1 MLHPDPPAREF
12 ALGAENDASMAH
24 SVDMATRAN
33 PLVPASHYWLPI
45 EQRPGGLRLQLAREA
60 SAPLRRLIETALV
73 EDDLSGFEELF
84 NARGSRV
91 VVARREGEVAI
102 AIKRYAYVR
111 AAHLRTFARTC
122 RARRE
127 AGALALVS
135 AKVANPVRPLAWGC
149 VRRWGCTARGYVVTT
164 FFEDA
169 FDLRRLRRLPEEE
182 RPPLIEG
189 LLEELPGV
197 VARLHEAG
205 VFVKTLRGKNLLYR
219 PRDRQV
225 ALIDLPRAKALGSV
239 GVKQRLFDLGMLFGE
254 LRYTFSR
261 AQLQRFLEAYLQ
273 ASPSLSPSERA
284 GVTVDATHEVA
295 ERIGHRTW
303 LSSRVKRVKKW
314 ARRTRVGQASTGRR
328 FD

>member
-1 MLHPDPPAREF
+1 
-12 ALGAENDASMAH
+12 
-24 SVDMATRAN
+24 MATQTE

-45 EQRPGGLRLQLAREA
+45 EQRPGGLRMQLARETP
-60 SAPLRRLIETALV
+60 APLRQLIETALV
-73 EDDLSGFEELF
+73 ADDLSAFEELF

-91 VVARREGEVAI
+91 VVARRDGEDAI

-111 AAHLRTFARTC
+111 AAHLRTFARVC

-135 AKVANPVRPLAWGC
+135 ARVANPVRPLAWGC

-164 FFEDA
+164 YFEDS

-182 RPPLIEG
+182 WPPVIEG
-189 LLEELPGV
+189 LLEELPGL

-219 PRDRQV
+219 PRDGRV
-225 ALIDLPRAKALGSV
+225 ALIDLPRTKALGTV
-239 GVKQRLFDLGMLFGE
+239 GVKQRLFDLGMLFVE
-254 LRYTFSR
+254 LRYTFSP
-261 AQLQRFLEAYLQ
+261 AQLQRFVEAYLE
-273 ASPSLSPSERA
+273 ACPSLSPAERA
-284 GVTVDATHEVA
+284 RVTVDSASEVA

-314 ARRTRVGQASTGRR
+314 ARRTRVGQATTGRR